1 MLPVDLNAILL
12 RMELN
17 IAAFALQLNQPDV
30 HREFT
35 AASTK
40 RRDAMVRVHSSLCA
54 QYNPFPV
61 WGVCWC
67 RRPRLRSSGARAG
80 VRRAASLARE
90 PASKTDATIRS
101 LGIYPTTFASSAPRT
116 PSLYPKKYSAVWFL
130 SERSCCQAYILSRS
144 ACTRIIDTI

>member
-30 HREFT
+30 HREFS

-54 QYNPFPV
+54 QYNP
-61 WGVCWC
+61 C
-67 RRPRLRSSGARAG
+67 RTPRLGCMLVS
-80 VRRAASLARE
+80 
-90 PASKTDATIRS
+90 PASSQELRS
-101 LGIYPTTFASSAPRT
+101 
-116 PSLYPKKYSAVWFL
+116 
-130 SERSCCQAYILSRS
+130 
-144 ACTRIIDTI
+144 TRWG